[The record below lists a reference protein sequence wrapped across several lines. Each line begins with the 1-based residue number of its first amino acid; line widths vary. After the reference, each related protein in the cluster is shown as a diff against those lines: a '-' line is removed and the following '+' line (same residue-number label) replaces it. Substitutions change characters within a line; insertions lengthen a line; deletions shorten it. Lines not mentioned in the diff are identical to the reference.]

1 MFVMLAILV
10 TVYLILVLICIFL
23 MTNDVEHIFMS
34 LSEGPLFLITLR
46 KQALSKSVQ
55 ANWDI

>member
-1 MFVMLAILV
+1 MLAILV